1 MRKFSTE
8 NIDIN
13 ITLKRDDC
21 SRQIIVVQYLKDGEI
36 IEEQQITLSAS
47 ICKQNFND
55 ANFTQSV
62 INFFIKE

>member
-13 ITLKRDDC
+13 IMLKRDDC

-36 IEEQQITLSAS
+36 IEEQQIILSDS

>member
-13 ITLKRDDC
+13 IMLKRDDC
-21 SRQIIVVQYLKDGEI
+21 SRQIIVVQYIKDGEI
-36 IEEQQITLSAS
+36 IEEQQIILSAS